1 MGRRQPLLL
10 CALLYQ
16 IRPVFSSQPTR
27 RIAVALGFSQ
37 LSLHSKLEEGR
48 SSNSNTLDIL
58 LAEMIKYFKILTPQ
72 HTMVHS
78 GHDTQHLLI

>member
-16 IRPVFSSQPTR
+16 IRPVFSSQPTP

-37 LSLHSKLEEGR
+37 LSWGELEEGR

-78 GHDTQHLLI
+78 SHDTQHLLI

>member
-1 MGRRQPLLL
+1 MGRGQPLLL

-16 IRPVFSSQPTR
+16 IRPVFSSQPTP

-37 LSLHSKLEEGR
+37 LSWGELEEGR

-78 GHDTQHLLI
+78 SHDTQHLLI

>member
-16 IRPVFSSQPTR
+16 IRPVFSSQPTP
-27 RIAVALGFSQ
+27 RIAFALGFSQ
-37 LSLHSKLEEGR
+37 LSWGELEEGR

>member
-16 IRPVFSSQPTR
+16 IRPVFSSQPTP

-37 LSLHSKLEEGR
+37 LSWGELEEGR